1 MDNKSKRS
9 YLKQICCSAGNRPFM
24 FTHLLLPAKS
34 FIPVCE
40 HTSLWLGF
48 VAFTLRYFVLGS
60 LQQMDVWFDTG
71 CMYPGFRP
79 VLEVH

>member
-34 FIPVCE
+34 FITVCE
-40 HTSLWLGF
+40 HTSL
-48 VAFTLRYFVLGS
+48 
-60 LQQMDVWFDTG
+60 
-71 CMYPGFRP
+71 
-79 VLEVH
+79 

>member
-24 FTHLLLPAKS
+24 FTPFMPAKS

-40 HTSLWLGF
+40 HTSL
-48 VAFTLRYFVLGS
+48 
-60 LQQMDVWFDTG
+60 
-71 CMYPGFRP
+71 
-79 VLEVH
+79 